1 MEVQGKIKFI
11 GTTEAV
17 SDKFRKRDLVVTTEE
32 QYPQH
37 ISLQFTQDKCD
48 ILDKYSIGENVIVN
62 INLRGR
68 EWTDKTGAVKYF
80 NTIEGWR
87 IEKAESSNEIT
98 APMPQIAPEELT
110 TANDDLPFYLHT
122 HY

>member
-1 MEVQGKIKFI
+1 MEVKGKIKFI

-17 SDKFRKRDLVVTTEE
+17 SDKFKKRELVVSTEE
-32 QYPQH
+32 QYSQH

-48 ILDKYSIGENVIVN
+48 VLDKYSIGENVTVN
-62 INLRGR
+62 INLKGR

-87 IEKAESSNEIT
+87 IEKQNSSAPSAANVKIEMVEIE
-98 APMPQIAPEELT
+98 QED
-110 TANDDLPFYLHT
+110 NDLPF
-122 HY
+122 

>member
-1 MEVQGKIKFI
+1 MEVKGRIKFI

-17 SDKFRKRDLVVTTEE
+17 SDKFKKRELVVSTEE

-48 ILDKYSIGENVIVN
+48 VLDKYSIGENVVVN
-62 INLRGR
+62 INLKGR
-68 EWTDKTGAVKYF
+68 EWTDKTGSIKYF

-87 IEKAESSNEIT
+87 IEKGESTIPGVENVEIEIVDVDDSN
-98 APMPQIAPEELT
+98 
-110 TANDDLPFYLHT
+110 DLPF
-122 HY
+122 

>member
-11 GTTEAV
+11 GITEAV
-17 SDKFRKRDLVVTTEE
+17 SDKFRKREIVLTTAE

-48 ILDKYSIGENVIVN
+48 LLDKYSLGENVVVN
-62 INLRGR
+62 INLKGR
-68 EWTDKTGAVKYF
+68 EWTDKTGVVKYF

-87 IEKAESSNEIT
+87 IEKGNDE
-98 APMPQIAPEELT
+98 T
-110 TANDDLPFYLHT
+110 TGLSEVKINVTDTNVVDNDLPF
-122 HY
+122 

>member
-17 SDKFRKRDLVVTTEE
+17 SDKFRKREIVLTTAE

-48 ILDKYSIGENVIVN
+48 LLDKYSLGENVVVN
-62 INLRGR
+62 INLKGR
-68 EWTDKTGAVKYF
+68 EWTDKTGVVKYF

-87 IEKAESSNEIT
+87 IEKVTET
-98 APMPQIAPEELT
+98 IAPSEIKIDVT
-110 TANDDLPFYLHT
+110 DTNVVDNDLPF
-122 HY
+122 

>member
-17 SDKFRKRDLVVTTEE
+17 SDKFRKREIVVTTEE

-48 ILDKYSIGENVIVN
+48 LLDKYSIGENVVVN
-62 INLRGR
+62 INLKGR
-68 EWTDKTGAVKYF
+68 EWTDKTGTVKYF

-87 IEKAESSNEIT
+87 IEKGASVS
-98 APMPQIAPEELT
+98 APMPNIEIEVEQ
-110 TANDDLPFYLHT
+110 NDSSNDLPF
-122 HY
+122 

>member
-1 MEVQGKIKFI
+1 MEVQGRIKFI

-17 SDKFRKRDLVVTTEE
+17 SDKFRKREIVVTTDE

-37 ISLQFTQDKCD
+37 ISLQFTQDKCNL
-48 ILDKYSIGENVIVN
+48 LDKYSIGENVVVN

-68 EWTDKTGAVKYF
+68 EWTDKTGVVKYF

-87 IEKAESSNEIT
+87 IEKSSDES
-98 APMPQIAPEELT
+98 APMPEIAVEVID
-110 TANDDLPFYLHT
+110 ADNSNDLPF
-122 HY
+122 

>member
-1 MEVQGKIKFI
+1 MEVQGRIKFI

-17 SDKFRKRDLVVTTEE
+17 SDKFRKREIVITTDE

-48 ILDKYSIGENVIVN
+48 LLDKYNLGENVVVN
-62 INLRGR
+62 INLKGR
-68 EWTDKTGAVKYF
+68 EWTDKTGVVKYF

-87 IEKAESSNEIT
+87 IEKESDAS
-98 APMPQIAPEELT
+98 APMPDIEVEVIDAD
-110 TANDDLPFYLHT
+110 NSNDLPF
-122 HY
+122 

>member
-17 SDKFRKRDLVVTTEE
+17 SDKFRKREIVVTTEE

-48 ILDKYSIGENVIVN
+48 ILDKYSIGENVVVN

-87 IEKAESSNEIT
+87 IEKGNAVSAPIPDIKIEVDQDDSSN
-98 APMPQIAPEELT
+98 
-110 TANDDLPFYLHT
+110 DLPF
-122 HY
+122 

>member
-17 SDKFRKRDLVVTTEE
+17 SDKFKKREIVITTEE

-37 ISLQFTQDKCD
+37 ISLQFMQDKCD
-48 ILDKYSIGENVIVN
+48 LLDKYSLGENVLVN
-62 INLRGR
+62 INLKGR

-87 IEKAESSNEIT
+87 IEKLNGTT
-98 APMPQIAPEELT
+98 APSEVKIDVTNTNVVE
-110 TANDDLPFYLHT
+110 NDLPF
-122 HY
+122 

>member
-11 GTTEAV
+11 GIAEAV
-17 SDKFRKRDLVVTTEE
+17 SDKFRKREIVVTTEE

-48 ILDKYSIGENVIVN
+48 ILDKYSIGENVVVN
-62 INLRGR
+62 INLKGR
-68 EWTDKTGAVKYF
+68 EWTDKTGVVKYF

-87 IEKAESSNEIT
+87 IGKGNAVS
-98 APMPQIAPEELT
+98 APMPNIKIEVEQ
-110 TANDDLPFYLHT
+110 NDNSNDLPF
-122 HY
+122 

>member
-1 MEVQGKIKFI
+1 MEVKGKIKFI

-17 SDKFRKRDLVVTTEE
+17 SDKFRKRELVVSTEE

-48 ILDKYSIGENVIVN
+48 VLDKYSIGENVTVN
-62 INLRGR
+62 INLKGR

-87 IEKAESSNEIT
+87 IEKAESTIPGVENVKIEIVDID
-98 APMPQIAPEELT
+98 QED
-110 TANDDLPFYLHT
+110 NDLPF
-122 HY
+122 